1 MQPIVSNINVSTH
14 NLVKFLSKL
23 LSSLRQLDHNDR
35 STKAFI
41 QNIKMKNMPNDYKM
55 VLFDVKTFFT
65 NVSLYR
71 TNNIILKRI
80 YDDNELRI
88 SISRN
93 ETKELLLLCMT
104 VLLWGHIWDQFQQL
118 YL

>member
-1 MQPIVSNINVSTH
+1 
-14 NLVKFLSKL
+14 
-23 LSSLRQLDHNDR
+23 
-35 STKAFI
+35 
-41 QNIKMKNMPNDYKM
+41 MPNDYKM
-55 VLFDVKTFFT
+55 TLFDVKTFFT

-104 VLLWGHIWDQFQQL
+104 VLLWGHI
-118 YL
+118 